1 MAREF
6 IEPSETDSIDCHL
19 QQLGVGTLICRAAK
33 QTGNGGTN
41 ETTPTVCFNCP
52 VGKVYR
58 EVGCDAASSKIH
70 LSPHSR
76 GVSVLFGDLF
86 CKIRRRDTTLDYC
99 RTCGLA
105 TAETTRY
112 NVSTAKGLFQ
122 SGQFFAAYKDI
133 EAAREGIRDGKF
145 DNAITRSIACLE
157 SVMRT
162 IHEKLGVA
170 LPNKLQ
176 VTDLW
181 KSVRT
186 ALRFEECDSTGAVT
200 ELLNVLAGTVSNLG
214 RMRNALGDAHGKG
227 TVAPAVS
234 ESFAELALN
243 CAAALATILVRRF
256 TQLEAEKPN
265 DRRTDIVSP

>member
-6 IEPSETDSIDCHL
+6 IEPSETDSINCHL

-52 VGKVYR
+52 VGKIYR
-58 EVGCDAASSKIH
+58 EVGCDAVSSKIR
-70 LSPHSR
+70 LSLYSG
-76 GVSVLFGDLF
+76 GVMPMFDDLF
-86 CKIRRRDTTLDYC
+86 CKIRRRNTTPDYC
-99 RTCGLA
+99 RTCGLV
-105 TAETTRY
+105 TAETTRQS
-112 NVSTAKGLFQ
+112 VSTARGLFQ
-122 SGQFFAAYKDI
+122 SGQFFAAYKDL

-162 IHEKLGVA
+162 IHEKRGVA
-170 LPNKLQ
+170 LPSKLQ

-181 KSVRT
+181 KSVRP
-186 ALRFEECDSTGAVT
+186 ALKFNECDSTGAVAD
-200 ELLNVLAGTVSNLG
+200 LLNVLAGTVGNLG

-227 TVAPAVS
+227 TIAPAVS

-243 CAAALATILVRRF
+243 CAAALSTFLVRRF
-256 TQLEAEKPN
+256 TQLESEKPN
-265 DRRTDIVSP
+265 D